1 MSKTWRGDEPGMA
14 FETGSPVSTR
24 ALAYCLNLMATFSC
38 FLLVSFLFPEPVSSM
53 LPPTNNMN
61 DLDEDP

>member
-14 FETGSPVSTR
+14 FKTGSPASTR

-38 FLLVSFLFPEPVSSM
+38 FLLVSRGRFF
-53 LPPTNNMN
+53 
-61 DLDEDP
+61 DAAAHK

>member
-24 ALAYCLNLMATFSC
+24 ALAYCLNIL
-38 FLLVSFLFPEPVSSM
+38 LFPEPVSSM